1 MNNDLLKY
9 ISEYFNAFPKEDY
22 TIYVNGTPTKW
33 CGLNINNNRVA
44 YKLSALNPI
53 VPCGVIYD
61 SVWYAIYSHEIKE
74 VSMTVTTMVIKKT
87 NGKEYTFTAK
97 IKEKEEKVNDLLLKA
112 ENILLNY
119 LWTSNKE
126 KTREVME
133 YLCEIKALM
142 NK

>member
-9 ISEYFNAFPKEDY
+9 ISEYFNTFPKEDY
-22 TIYVNGTPTKW
+22 TICVNGTPTKW
-33 CGLNINNNRVA
+33 CSLNTNSNR
-44 YKLSALNPI
+44 I
-53 VPCGVIYD
+53 VWNIPSNSTERDWHFIDDY
-61 SVWYAIYSHEIKE
+61 EIKE

-87 NGKEYTFTAK
+87 NDKEYTFTAK

-119 LWTSNKE
+119 LWSSNKE